1 MHRNHIQQQR
11 NVYRCVQVTPHS
23 IAGSGLAASQHA
35 ALDGNETQDSTAAD
49 DTDAAQ
55 RVFLQ
60 ATRHIARAWAIYGSL
75 LPVFRST
82 ADVPRHIVQAI
93 QSLFEEYM
101 LWTVVTFADVSAT
114 TVVRGLSGKHAR
126 FFRVIR
132 SLMLRSDRASR
143 TRQYEQ
149 QLLAATAAAD
159 SERKGGPVSTT
170 PEAVEMQEGVGV
182 GGGTLDRLVRG
193 TIACDSLATL
203 ARDLLELEP
212 VLVRGLLS
220 IFGCEN
226 PVCHRI
232 TWRLFMHIIYTYI
245 LDLLEHSHRF
255 EPGLCNI

>member
-1 MHRNHIQQQR
+1 M
-11 NVYRCVQVTPHS
+11 
-23 IAGSGLAASQHA
+23 AASQHTGV
-35 ALDGNETQDSTAAD
+35 DGGEAKDVTASD

-101 LWTVVTFADVSAT
+101 LWTVVTFANVSAT
-114 TVVRGLSGKHAR
+114 TVVKGLTGKHAR
-126 FFRVIR
+126 FFRVVR
-132 SLMLRSDRASR
+132 SLMLRSDRSSGLK
-143 TRQYEQ
+143 QYEQ
-149 QLLAATAAAD
+149 QLLEATAAVE
-159 SERKGGPVSTT
+159 SERKTGVVSATT
-170 PEAVEMQEGVGV
+170 TSEAVEMQEVVGL

-212 VLVRGLLS
+212 VLVWVIVTSDML
-220 IFGCEN
+220 GCLCAL
-226 PVCHRI
+226 VC
-232 TWRLFMHIIYTYI
+232 
-245 LDLLEHSHRF
+245 SS
-255 EPGLCNI
+255 